1 MAKRDYYEVLGLSK
15 DASMDD
21 IKKAYRRLAVKHHP
35 DRNPGD
41 QKSEELFKEAT
52 EAYEVLA
59 DESTRRAYDQFGFAG
74 VDGAAAGAGGGG
86 GPQGFSDFEDIF
98 SDFSDIFGSF
108 FGGGARRGGRG
119 GGRTSAR
126 RGSDLR
132 YDLDISFEDAAFGT
146 EVEIE
151 FDRQSACTACGGT
164 GAEGSGSRRTCDTC
178 GGMGQVRRSSG
189 FFSIATACP
198 TCNGEG
204 QIIENPC
211 KTCRGT
217 GVERQH
223 RKLSVK
229 IPAGIDSG
237 KRINIPGEGD
247 AGGQGG
253 SPGDLYVFI
262 RVREHEYFE
271 RDGYDVYCLIPISI
285 TQASLGGEVNVPTLD
300 GKRVKVK
307 IPSGTQT
314 GKVLRLKG
322 EGIPH
327 LNSNS
332 RRGDM
337 YVKIQVR
344 VPERLNHKA
353 KNLLKELAEVQ
364 GEESDPE
371 PVRLSRL

>member
-15 DASMDD
+15 GASMDD
-21 IKKAYRRLAVKHHP
+21 IKKAYRKLAVKHHP

-59 DESTRRAYDQFGFAG
+59 DENRRRAYDQFGFAG
-74 VDGAAAGAGGGG
+74 VDGASAGGGGG

-108 FGGGARRGGRG
+108 FGGGSRRGGRSS
-119 GGRTSAR
+119 GRTSAR

-132 YDLDISFEDAAFGT
+132 YDLEISFEDAAFGT

-151 FDRQSACTACGGT
+151 FDRQATCGACGGT
-164 GAEGSGSRRTCDTC
+164 GAEDGASRRTCETC
-178 GGMGQVRRSSG
+178 GGVGQVRRSSG
-189 FFSIATACP
+189 FFSIATVCP

-211 KTCRGT
+211 KVCGGT

-247 AGGQGG
+247 AGASGG
-253 SPGDLYVFI
+253 PPGDLYVFV

-285 TQASLGGEVNVPTLD
+285 TQAALGGEVNVPTL
-300 GKRVKVK
+300 GGRRVKVRV
-307 IPSGTQT
+307 PSGTQT

-327 LNSNS
+327 LNSS

-344 VPERLNHKA
+344 VPEKLNHKA

-364 GEESDPE
+364 GEESDPD